1 MGWLLLRTLIL
12 TPILLAMALLVLLAI
27 GIHAV
32 YRKLFRSRTCSA
44 HS

>member
-12 TPILLAMALLVLLAI
+12 TPIVLAVAALILMAI

-32 YRKLFRSRTCSA
+32 YRRLVRRGTCTANS
-44 HS
+44 